1 MTKYRMR
8 VSLVPTIAALVVLS
22 VTVSLGN
29 WQMRRADEKERLQ
42 VARDEALAA
51 TPLALLPQPMPAES
65 VDGRRV
71 VAEGVL
77 DAARTV
83 YLDNRTRQGIAGFHV
98 FTPLRIVTGA
108 PDGGTTTPSAATRV
122 APAIESGDRWVLVMR
137 GWVARDP
144 TDRGNLPAVPTPSD
158 PVRIEGLAQATLA
171 QALMLSPA
179 PPPAPHERLWA
190 LVTLERY
197 AGWSGLPLQP
207 FFVRQTSELPD
218 GLARDWVQPG
228 SGIDKHYG
236 YAFQWYA
243 LAVAALALWLW
254 FALRR
259 PRSDAHDPGTD
270 SRNAR

>member
-8 VSLVPTIAALVVLS
+8 VSLVPTLAALVVVS

-42 VARDEALAA
+42 AARDQALAA
-51 TPLALLPQPMPAES
+51 PALALPAHAMPPEA

-71 VAEGVL
+71 LVEGTM

-98 FTPLRIVTGA
+98 FTPMRIEA
-108 PDGGTTTPSAATRV
+108 AQSDDGY
-122 APAIESGDRWVLVMR
+122 WVLVLR
-137 GWVARDP
+137 GWVARDLA
-144 TDRGNLPAVPTPSD
+144 DRSKLPEVPTPSD
-158 PVRIEGLAQATLA
+158 PVRIEGLAQASLA
-171 QALMLSPA
+171 QALMLAPA
-179 PPPAPHERLWA
+179 PPPAPTERLWA
-190 LVTLERY
+190 LITLERY

-207 FFVRQTSELPD
+207 FFVRQTSALPD
-218 GLARDWVQPG
+218 GLARDWAQPG
-228 SGIDKHYG
+228 SGIDKHHG

-243 LAVAALALWLW
+243 LALATVALWLW

-259 PRSDAHDPGTD
+259 PGAQARGTEPTN
-270 SRNAR
+270 SR